1 MSKRSPPASPSDAAQ
16 ASPEPQ
22 KEGLTLFALSGS
34 RQLVD
39 EPAVTESSLSPYV
52 QRRIKSIVERI
63 QVGDTAEGEAAVNDL
78 LEIVEDRLDDAIQGR
93 VNTTPAQSMRQRL
106 AELDGRQ
113 GNYLAASGTLTQ
125 FNAILAAV
133 QGAALTTV
141 EAGAL
146 KAVIIAAL
154 VSHIVAAF
162 FLCWAARP
170 VDGAPRQTAAMAL
183 MESHTLADDT
193 FRNYRHGWRMTL
205 VALAISTV
213 VAVLFVLHTSGV
225 SLSLGSAIWG

>member
-1 MSKRSPPASPSDAAQ
+1 MSKRSPPPLPPDAAQ
-16 ASPEPQ
+16 PSSEQ
-22 KEGLTLFALSGS
+22 EEGPLFAI
-34 RQLVD
+34 RDAPAFVDAPD
-39 EPAVTESSLSPYV
+39 EPSSQLSPYV
-52 QRRIKSIVERI
+52 KRRIRSIVERI
-63 QVGDTAEGEAAVNDL
+63 QVGDTAEGEAAVHDL
-78 LEIVEDRLDDAIQGR
+78 LEMVEDRLDDTIQGR
-93 VNTTPAQSMRQRL
+93 VNTPPAQSMRQRF

-113 GNYLAASGTLTQ
+113 GIYLAASGTLTQ

-133 QGAALTTV
+133 QGAALTAV

-146 KAVIIAAL
+146 KAAIVAAL
-154 VSHIVAAF
+154 VSHILAAF

-183 MESHTLADDT
+183 MESHTLTDDT

-225 SLSLGSAIWG
+225 SLSLGSATWG